1 MSTSSGGSLV
11 GCADDS
17 GSVTLRRFISRTHSE
32 IVDGIR
38 HDLYHLAILP
48 FLNNANQTQLPS
60 ASSVSRTDVSF
71 LTFKKIWIQNKLS
84 LIHHACPQRCDR
96 ETYLQLTAYAVYGL
110 LYHRF
115 KQENSIL
122 RIPIDLNQLLPAVKD
137 EVVRETVYNIAFIYT
152 LFCVFHTQIV
162 TNDNLYESK
171 KYTARGKAIMKGAIK
186 TDALLNKTNKILRPF
201 RLGFSD
207 MKEIS
212 QSIDNISFLA
222 PIVGKQALI
231 LWHQLLLA
239 NSFHYC
245 LESGPHHGNRWY
257 NQLDLTRNSHPT
269 SNSLDPSLNIQQAVN
284 AEMNVQQ
291 EAITERSMQQTLDID
306 SSYRPMKAK
315 AMEAVKRLLERCT
328 VMATDDSGG
337 ITNKTKALTAVQKLL
352 ALCTDIDQSPIRFA
366 QEQSELHQ
374 TPGLHSRKKRAIDA
388 VNVLLKIQPSAKV
401 GAGSSSANSVVIHSV
416 CNYRLQLRRWDV
428 NPNAIISRISDNFI
442 NSQVYHDN
450 SLDVMLQN
458 DALYASHVLEH
469 GSISENS
476 DSAVLDV
483 IKLKRKN
490 YYEFKHKWG
499 IGKDAGAS
507 RHCDDIDE
515 EKLGTVIPGIRQ
527 ENGEDADIQ
536 TQEGQVERAEVS
548 NHPATPTMPTAAPT
562 TRALPVTTELQHSV
576 NPNFADEFMASLIGP
591 TVAEAIHSS
600 TSNSTIQE
608 SMDANNAL
616 EQLVKT
622 MSNVESSS
630 AYSSKWKGNT
640 DKKERAIA
648 AVQKL
653 LDASTP
659 FSFPT
664 ANKQGTSNTK
674 QRSNSSIKSTV
685 NKPVVPVTSGV
696 SVSRRSDASNAS
708 TNTSSGPTIKGN
720 MWKKI
725 NAIDSVSKLLQ
736 QATAPGNV
744 HVIQTSRIN
753 ATDTSRV
760 NAADTSRI
768 NTADTSRINAADTSR
783 INTAETSRINA
794 TDTSRINAADTS
806 RINAADTSRI
816 NAADTSNNRE
826 ETQARLLLRELEANM
841 NGFV

>member
-469 GSISENS
+469 GSSISENS

-507 RHCDDIDE
+507 RHSDDIDE
-515 EKLGTVIPGIRQ
+515 EKLGMVIPGIRQ

-622 MSNVESSS
+622 MSHVESSS

-674 QRSNSSIKSTV
+674 QRSNSSITSTV

-753 ATDTSRV
+753 A
-760 NAADTSRI
+760 
-768 NTADTSRINAADTSR
+768 ADTSRINAADTSR
-783 INTAETSRINA
+783 I
-794 TDTSRINAADTS
+794 
-806 RINAADTSRI
+806 
-816 NAADTSNNRE
+816 TSNNRE